1 MQKLKA
7 PRDLSESGVRP
18 ATLVARTRVLL
29 VDDHAILRA
38 GIARLVDQEEDLEVC
53 GEASN
58 APEALTLIAR
68 LKPALVIVDIS
79 LAGSHGIDLL
89 KDITIRFPRLPVLML
104 SMHEES
110 VYAQRC
116 LRSGARGYLMKREP
130 PEKLIQAI
138 RRILQGGVYLSDSMA
153 DRMLHQISGPQ
164 PGPGDSGLAR
174 LTNREIQVLEMLGR
188 GCSSQQIAMA
198 LQVSSKTVSTHRENL
213 KAKLGLEDASS
224 LVHYA
229 VLMMGAK

>member
-7 PRDLSESGVRP
+7 SREHSELSVRST
-18 ATLVARTRVLL
+18 TLLTRTRVLL

-53 GEASN
+53 GEASS
-58 APEALTLIAR
+58 APEALALITR
-68 LKPALVIVDIS
+68 LKPEIVIVDIS

-116 LRSGARGYLMKREP
+116 LRAGARGYLMKREP

-164 PGPGDSGLAR
+164 PSPGDSGLAR

-188 GCSSQQIAMA
+188 GCSSQQIAAA

-213 KAKLGLEDASS
+213 KAKLGLDDAAS